1 MLKGFAHAVFKTK
14 FFGSGLTLH
23 DGNSLIERLEIDGSN
38 LMMISL
44 RYLLFFIFSILF
56 LFIMPTRACEGVSYV

>member
-44 RYLLFFIFSILF
+44 RYLLFFISHSLP
-56 LFIMPTRACEGVSYV
+56 LHYAHPCM